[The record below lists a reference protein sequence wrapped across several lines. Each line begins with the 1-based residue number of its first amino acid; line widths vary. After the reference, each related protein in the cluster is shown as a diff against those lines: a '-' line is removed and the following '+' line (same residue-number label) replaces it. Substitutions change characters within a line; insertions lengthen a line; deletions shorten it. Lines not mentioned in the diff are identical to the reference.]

1 MSDTYSHDIMRRIIL
16 QGRFLRLKIE
26 ALRDRENCAITWGSF
41 SENQYLKKDV
51 LAADEAQEHS
61 G

>member
-1 MSDTYSHDIMRRIIL
+1 MSGTYSHDIMRRIIL

-26 ALRDRENCAITWGSF
+26 ALRDRENCAITLGSF
-41 SENQYLKKDV
+41 SEYQYIKKNV
-51 LAADEAQEHS
+51 LAADEAQKHS